1 MNINEILMQYPNR
14 PYRSLPRE
22 AALLATT
29 EPMVG
34 TTIANIIQAGQKNQ
48 FMDIQW
54 LRDFRII
61 GVTEKTTLDVPG
73 FRLPVLVRAERSD
86 YIAVDLRNCTRLDPN
101 TREIVIHKQHI
112 YNFSILRAQ
121 LQILFLADPAL
132 LENYNLLPGRVFVSL
147 IKSVLERSR
156 QLSREEA
163 QIVKNLAA
171 NFWHSMFLPQ
181 DTSVNDER
189 FMANHLMKVCQLA
202 NTTGELYKMY
212 HDGEPITTLHQL
224 CDVMKQVI
232 NTPKIKLVTPELLIS
247 LISNTHMDHDYAFNA
262 AIGIQYPPVFIALVQ
277 GALLNTTKS
286 TFSMIVKQEMML
298 YRQGRVAAKDLAR
311 IVTE

>member
-1 MNINEILMQYPNR
+1 MNINEILVQYPNR
-14 PYRSLPRE
+14 PARSLPRE

-34 TTIANIIQAGQKNQ
+34 TTIANIIQSGQRNQ
-48 FMDIQW
+48 FMEIQW

-73 FRLPVLVRAERSD
+73 FRLPTLVRASRED
-86 YIAVDLRNCTRLDPN
+86 FVVIDLRNCTRLDPN
-101 TREIVIHKQHI
+101 TREIQIHKQHI
-112 YNFSILRAQ
+112 YNFSVLRAQ

-171 NFWHSMFLPQ
+171 NFWHSMFLPAN
-181 DTSVNDER
+181 SSENDER
-189 FMANHLMKVCQLA
+189 LMANHLMKVCQLA

-212 HDGEPITTLHQL
+212 HDGKPITTLNQL
-224 CDVMKQVI
+224 CNVMKEVI

-247 LISNTHMDHDYAFNA
+247 LISNTHMDYDYAFNA
-262 AIGIQYPPVFIALVQ
+262 AIGIQFPPVFIALVQ

-311 IVTE
+311 IVAE